1 MIFNI
6 PQVSLEDNALQLH
19 DEQQQSL
26 PARWKKMQKW
36 QNVQSFQMSH
46 YSIQAFLILIGRVSA
61 HLTTSESCFK

>member
-26 PARWKKMQKW
+26 PARWKKTQK
-36 QNVQSFQMSH
+36 
-46 YSIQAFLILIGRVSA
+46 
-61 HLTTSESCFK
+61 